1 MAALAGTLPI
11 AIGVGAGAETRTPL
25 GMAVVGGLVVS
36 QFLTLYLT
44 PVIYLYMD
52 RLTKWLSGSKS
63 KTAAA
68 GPDGA
73 THPDPQPQPKPDPA
87 PEPHPA

>member
-1 MAALAGTLPI
+1 
-11 AIGVGAGAETRTPL
+11 VGAGAESRTPL

-52 RLTKWLSGSKS
+52 RLTRWLSGGK
-63 KTAAA
+63 KTPRAAA
-68 GPDGA
+68 PESGA
-73 THPDPQPQPKPDPA
+73 HVPSAGVETPPR
-87 PEPHPA
+87 PHPA